1 MFAAFIVVGSILSS
15 LLSRISPPTA
25 IVAEKLLGAD

>member
-1 MFAAFIVVGSILSS
+1 MFAAFIVGSILTS